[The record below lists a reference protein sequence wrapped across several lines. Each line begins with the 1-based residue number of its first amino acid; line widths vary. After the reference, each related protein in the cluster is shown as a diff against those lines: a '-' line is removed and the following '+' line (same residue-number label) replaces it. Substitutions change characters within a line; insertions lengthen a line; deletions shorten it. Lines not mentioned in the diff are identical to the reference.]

1 MRVIQSPGVELREI
15 DLSLNPAIPAGT
27 NLFLCGFSN
36 KGPTDEILQ
45 ITSVPELEQIYGEP
59 TTPAERYFYFTARQI
74 LQDSPGNLFLNRL
87 PYGHDR
93 GSGFGSKF
101 GALVYPAGSIVNT
114 ALSSAAAAT
123 AAYTAAYTNWT
134 TASGSSA
141 LSAAAFSTY
150 DAALSTY
157 AQSLTAG
164 PEYVYTNNLN
174 ISAGTYVLGKPKF
187 FELTQQEYLEVLD
200 GSSFNWST
208 TGVEAV
214 DITGPKDFG
223 KAGLIVLNPAQ
234 TTINARGEGYYVAL
248 TDNTNAEPTSNH
260 DSLTHAYTVTRTAP
274 SAGISTYTE
283 FPLDRL
289 YFSLTASNDTGVARD
304 NSNIS
309 LNIERAYYGF
319 ADATTRKFDDLIAMN
334 VYKLRR
340 SPYTPEVTKLE
351 YVTQETYLGS
361 FDMHRKMQDPRGGP
375 PISNYLGGLTVNS
388 QSVRLMIND
397 YINNRTSD
405 TWIDEQTSAPRKK
418 VRLISQST
426 INGVKQ
432 AETTHSYAQTAY
444 DAAYTYLNT
453 TGGTSAL
460 SAAAQANLTKA
471 QTALSVADFNLSSS
485 YNSFGGDLAA
495 FQAAAAKLLYSDA
508 LFPMGPYVNM
518 TFKTKIIGSL
528 PLKID
533 RALYKIE
540 NDEIF
545 PLDIV
550 VEGGLGTIYTTCCAH
565 GVEYYDDTMQS
576 EDLLVGLSA
585 LCTSNDYKEPS
596 DHNDLRGNYHNIFSR
611 FDTFCSQQRKDCL
624 FIADPLRHVFVRGE
638 NTKVLSDPDKS
649 FSQYIY
655 SGLRHNFELAN
666 SSYACAYANWVKVND
681 PFAGINCWVPFSGFA
696 AADMASTDANFQPWY
711 APAGFTRGKV
721 RNVLS
726 MAITPKQKERDQL
739 YKIGMNPV
747 AFFPMDGFTIFGQKT
762 LLRQPSAFD
771 RINVRRLFL
780 FLEKATK
787 MTVKYFV
794 FEPNTMFTRSRV
806 INTIQP
812 IFELAK
818 NSEGL
823 YDYMIVCDK
832 RNNTP
837 DVIDRNEMI
846 IDIYLKPVRAAEFI
860 LVNFIATRTSAN
872 FNELI
877 AGPRL

>member
-1 MRVIQSPGVELREI
+1 
-15 DLSLNPAIPAGT
+15 
-27 NLFLCGFSN
+27 
-36 KGPTDEILQ
+36 
-45 ITSVPELEQIYGEP
+45 
-59 TTPAERYFYFTARQI
+59 
-74 LQDSPGNLFLNRL
+74 
-87 PYGHDR
+87 
-93 GSGFGSKF
+93 
-101 GALVYPAGSIVNT
+101 
-114 ALSSAAAAT
+114 
-123 AAYTAAYTNWT
+123 
-134 TASGSSA
+134 
-141 LSAAAFSTY
+141 
-150 DAALSTY
+150 
-157 AQSLTAG
+157 
-164 PEYVYTNNLN
+164 
-174 ISAGTYVLGKPKF
+174 
-187 FELTQQEYLEVLD
+187 
-200 GSSFNWST
+200 
-208 TGVEAV
+208 
-214 DITGPKDFG
+214 
-223 KAGLIVLNPAQ
+223 
-234 TTINARGEGYYVAL
+234 
-248 TDNTNAEPTSNH
+248 
-260 DSLTHAYTVTRTAP
+260 
-274 SAGISTYTE
+274 
-283 FPLDRL
+283 
-289 YFSLTASNDTGVARD
+289 
-304 NSNIS
+304 
-309 LNIERAYYGF
+309 
-319 ADATTRKFDDLIAMN
+319 
-334 VYKLRR
+334 
-340 SPYTPEVTKLE
+340 
-351 YVTQETYLGS
+351 
-361 FDMHRKMQDPRGGP
+361 MHRKMQDPRGGP

-397 YINNRTSD
+397 NINNRTTD
-405 TWIDEQTSAPRKK
+405 TWIDDQTSAPRKK

-426 INGVKQ
+426 INNL
-432 AETTHSYAQTAY
+432 TTS
-444 DAAYTYLNT
+444 N
-453 TGGTSAL
+453 L
-460 SAAAQANLTKA
+460 SAVSAT
-471 QTALSVADFNLSSS
+471 
-485 YNSFGGDLAA
+485 FGGDLAA
-495 FQAAAAKLLYSDA
+495 FEDAANTLGYSDA

-518 TFKTKIIGSL
+518 TFKSKIIGSL

-585 LCTSNDYKEPS
+585 LCTSNDYKEPGDS
-596 DHNDLRGNYHNIFSR
+596 NDLRGNYHNIFSR

-655 SGLRHNFELAN
+655 NALRHNFELAN